1 MPRPAEPRRALRWGA
16 ALALA
21 LTLLF
26 VGPARAQENPTV
38 VIEGA
43 GGSAYKA
50 AVQRFGSDDAALAQR
65 FREEIGKG
73 LEFSSLFS
81 VLSPE
86 AFLASDVTRGLG
98 EPVVC
103 PDWRQIGTDVLV
115 AGMLRREAGGGLGVD
130 FEAWDTSRCQKLVA
144 KHYSGGAK
152 DEKRLAR
159 RVADEVVGALTGK
172 PGVSSTEAA
181 FISNRDGAKELY
193 LMDVDGSN
201 VRQVTRNKTINEFP
215 SWGPDGET
223 LLYTSYRENRMPGL
237 FVLSRGGG
245 HSPGRVFKNL
255 RAGASQYRGVI
266 DPTGQKVA
274 VVMSIDGST
283 KIFSVDRDGR
293 NPRQLTDGKS
303 LEVSPAWSPDG
314 SRIAFVSD
322 RSGGPQ
328 VYVMNADGSSLKR
341 LTFQG
346 SYNTGAS
353 WSPDGK
359 WIAYESRVGGQ
370 FDIWLVDP
378 DGNTNVPLV
387 EHPASDESAT
397 WSPDSRK
404 IMFSSKRRG
413 RADLYVVDIQ
423 GGTPR
428 RITQGE
434 GDATSPAW
442 GPYRPELR

>member
-1 MPRPAEPRRALRWGA
+1 MPRPDRLRHSARCGA
-16 ALALA
+16 ALAVSLA
-21 LTLLF
+21 SLLAASA
-26 VGPARAQENPTV
+26 GAQENPTV

-50 AVQRFGSDDAALAQR
+50 AVQRFGADDAALAQR

-73 LEFSSLFS
+73 LEFSSLFT

-86 AFLASDVTRGLG
+86 AFLASDTTRGLG
-98 EPVVC
+98 EAVAC

-115 AGMLRREAGGGLGVD
+115 GGMLRRESGGGLGVD
-130 FEAWDTSRCQKLVA
+130 FEVWDVARCQKLGG

-201 VRQVTRNKTINEFP
+201 VRAVTRNKTINEFP
-215 SWGPDGET
+215 SWGPDGDT
-223 LLYTSYRENRMPGL
+223 LLYTSFRENRMPGL
-237 FVLSRGGG
+237 FVLSRGGK
-245 HSPGRVFKNL
+245 SPGRVFKSL
-255 RAGASQYRGVI
+255 RPGASQYRGVI

-274 VVMSIDGST
+274 VVMSIDGAT
-283 KIFSVDRDGR
+283 KIFTVDRDGG
-293 NPRQLTDGKS
+293 NPRQVTDGKS
-303 LEVSPAWSPDG
+303 LEVSPSWSPDG
-314 SRIAFVSD
+314 RRIAFVSD

-328 VYVMNADGSSLKR
+328 VYVMNADGSSPKR
-341 LTFQG
+341 VTFQG
-346 SYNTGAS
+346 GYNTGAA

-359 WIAYESRVGGQ
+359 WIAYESRIGGQ
-370 FDIWLVDP
+370 FDIWLTDP
-378 DGNTNVPLV
+378 EGGTNVPLV
-387 EHPASDESAT
+387 EHPATDESAT

-404 IMFSSKRRG
+404 LMFSSKRRG
-413 RADLYVVDIQ
+413 RADLYVVDLQ

>member
-1 MPRPAEPRRALRWGA
+1 MPRLKVAVRGGALL
-16 ALALA
+16 LAL
-21 LTLLF
+21 LLGGSLAF
-26 VGPARAQENPTV
+26 AQENPTV

-43 GGSAYKA
+43 GGNAYKA
-50 AVQRFGSDDAALAQR
+50 AVQRFGGDDAGLADR
-65 FREEIGKG
+65 FREELGKG

-81 VLSPE
+81 VLSPS
-86 AFLASDVTRGLG
+86 AFLASDGTKALG
-98 EPVVC
+98 EQVTC

-130 FEAWDTSRCQKLVA
+130 FEAWDVSRCQKLIA
-144 KHYSGGAK
+144 KHYSGAAR

-159 RVADEVVGALTGK
+159 RVADEVVGAMTGK

-181 FISNRDGAKELY
+181 FISNRDGSKELY
-193 LMDVDGSN
+193 LMDIDGAN
-201 VRQVTRNKTINEFP
+201 VRQVTHNKTINEFP
-215 SWGPDGET
+215 SWGPDGDT
-223 LLYTSYRENRMPGL
+223 ILYTSYRENRQPGL
-237 FVLSRGGG
+237 YVLSRGGR
-245 HSPGRVFKNL
+245 SPGRVFKSL
-255 RAGASQYRGVI
+255 RPGAPQYRGVI

-274 VVMSIDGST
+274 VVMSIGGAT

-293 NPRQLTDGKS
+293 NLRQLTDGTG
-303 LEVSPAWSPDG
+303 LEVSPSWSPDG
-314 SRIAFVSD
+314 KRIAFVSD
-322 RSGGPQ
+322 RTGGPQ
-328 VYVMNADGSSLKR
+328 IYVMNADGSNPKR
-341 LTFQG
+341 ITFQG

-378 DGNTNVPLV
+378 DGSSSVPLV
-387 EHPASDESAT
+387 EHPASDESAS

-404 IMFSSKRRG
+404 ILFSSKRRG

-434 GDATSPAW
+434 GDDVSPAW
-442 GPYRPELR
+442 GPYRAELR

>member
-1 MPRPAEPRRALRWGA
+1 MALRCAAA
-16 ALALA
+16 ALALLVAQAAA
-21 LTLLF
+21 LGLL
-26 VGPARAQENPTV
+26 VAQAARAQENPTV
-38 VIEGA
+38 VIEGP
-43 GGSAYKA
+43 GGNAYKA
-50 AVQRFGSDDAALAQR
+50 AVQRFGSDDAALADR
-65 FREEIGKG
+65 FRDEIGKG

-81 VLSPE
+81 VLSPA
-86 AFLASDVTRGLG
+86 AFLASDVTKGLG

-103 PDWRQIGTDVLV
+103 PDWRQVGTDVLV
-115 AGMLRREAGGGLGVD
+115 AGTLRREAGGGLGVD
-130 FEAWDTSRCQKLVA
+130 FEAWDVSRCQKLIA
-144 KHYSGGAK
+144 KHYSAGAK

-193 LMDVDGSN
+193 FMDIDGSN

-215 SWGPDGET
+215 SWGPDGDT

-237 FVLSRGGG
+237 YALSRGGR
-245 HSPGRVFKNL
+245 SPGRIFKSL

-274 VVMSIDGST
+274 VVMSIDGAT

-293 NPRQLTDGKS
+293 NLRQLTDGRS

-314 SRIAFVSD
+314 KQIAFVSD
-322 RSGGPQ
+322 RTGGPQ
-328 VYVMNADGSSLKR
+328 LYVMNADGSNPRR

-346 SYNTGAS
+346 SYNTGAA

-359 WIAYESRVGGQ
+359 WIAYESRIGGQ
-370 FDIWLVDP
+370 FDIWLIDP

-387 EHPASDESAT
+387 EHPATDESAS

-404 IMFSSKRRG
+404 IVFSSKRRG

-434 GDATSPAW
+434 GDDTSPAW